1 MTRLIH
7 NTVLPGL
14 RCLVI
19 SVMVVTFGLSTL
31 GSAMGFEQA
40 VRPQKP
46 QVEPTAAACDLI
58 GALQAAGDAAGKMT
72 PKQKPTS
79 GPEISV
85 IAPVMTKADN
95 DSSRYN
101 RNFTSDCAS
110 HQVNPYRTLHHTI
123 LPSLALTSPNLART
137 STLVGARPSGTM

>member
-1 MTRLIH
+1 MKRIIH

-19 SVMVVTFGLSTL
+19 SLMVITFGLSTL
-31 GSAMGFEQA
+31 GSAMGFEQVPA
-40 VRPQKP
+40 PKKP
-46 QVEPTAAACDLI
+46 QIEPAAACELI
-58 GALQAAGDAAGKMT
+58 GAVPTSGDASGKMT

-79 GPEISV
+79 GREISV

-95 DSSRYN
+95 DSSRFN
-101 RNFTSDCAS
+101 RIFTSDCTS
-110 HQVNPYRTLHHTI
+110 HQINPYRILHSTI
-123 LPSLALTSPNLART
+123 LPSLAMTAPSLAHT